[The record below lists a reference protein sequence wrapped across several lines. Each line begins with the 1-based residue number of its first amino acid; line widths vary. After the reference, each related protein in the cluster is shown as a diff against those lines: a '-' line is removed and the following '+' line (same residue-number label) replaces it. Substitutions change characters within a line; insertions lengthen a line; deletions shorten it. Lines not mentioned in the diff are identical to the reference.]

1 MPDEKSALKNYLELA
16 IEAAIMAGIA
26 IKKVYNKPSF
36 NQKLKVDNS
45 PLTEADTAANIII
58 NKFLKTSNIPIISE
72 ENKNSDYDIRKNW
85 KKCWLV
91 DPLDGTK
98 EFVNKNGEFT
108 VNIALCENGI
118 PILGVI
124 YAPNSKEL
132 FYADAKS
139 RNAFKRQLKEEYMI
153 KGELYDVQNKISPNP
168 APTNTIRV
176 VGSRSHM
183 NSETLDFIKDLK
195 QKYDLVEIVSMG
207 SSLKLCMIAEGKADV
222 YPRFAPTMEWDTAAG
237 HAICKA
243 VGLKV
248 LSKNSQDELM
258 YNKEHLLNNHFI
270 LQNS

>member
-16 IEAAIMAGIA
+16 IEAAITAGIA
-26 IKKVYNKPSF
+26 IMKVYNKPSF

-58 NKFLKTSNIPIISE
+58 NEFLNTSNIPIISE
-72 ENKNSDYDIRKNW
+72 ENKNSDYDIRKKW
-85 KKCWLV
+85 KKCWIV

-132 FYADAKS
+132 FYANVKS
-139 RNAFKRQLKEEYMI
+139 RNAYKRQLIEEHMI
-153 KGELYDVQNKISPNP
+153 KGELYDVQYEISPNP

-183 NSETLDFIKDLK
+183 NPETLDFIKELK

-207 SSLKLCMIAEGKADV
+207 SSLKLCMIAEGKADI

-237 HAICKA
+237 HAICRA

-248 LSKNSQDELM
+248 VAKNSQDELM
-258 YNKEHLLNNHFI
+258 YNKENLLNNHFI